1 MRKVVIIT
9 AAAIL
14 AMFGFA
20 NPSVAVTDADGCADA
35 SPNSVDIEALTASS
49 DGTNITVIMTL
60 CAVPVSGAKYRVH
73 FDYDDGNGLA
83 DNVTRT
89 AGSCAITNP
98 VNNPRGTTSD
108 DTAMRSIRPNRTKD
122 TGPGTIGVVG
132 DILTYTVP
140 YTDLSVG
147 GVVQTG
153 DTVLIW
159 ADTHKKGIKDRSPDT
174 DDTDGCSK
182 PTGVDEVIATVL
194 D

>member
-35 SPNSVDIEALTASS
+35 SPNSVDIDVLSATS
-49 DGTNITVIMTL
+49 DGADITVTMLL
-60 CAVPVSGAKYRVH
+60 CAVPVTGAKYRVH

-83 DNVTRT
+83 TNVTRT
-89 AGSCAITNP
+89 AGSCAITAP
-98 VNNPRGTTSD
+98 VTNAKGTTSD
-108 DTAMRSIRPNRTKD
+108 DTAMRAIRPNGTKD
-122 TGPGTIGVVG
+122 TGPGTIGVAVNL
-132 DILTYTVP
+132 LTYTVP

-174 DDTDGCSK
+174 DGTDGCSK
-182 PTGVDEVIATVL
+182 PTGSGEVLEITL
-194 D
+194 S